1 MNRTHIFIFQFSE
14 SDHALSPSL
23 TGPGGKLPLPLRA
36 PGLLER
42 NCPSRLRPG
51 FLQTQEGRRQAAA
64 PTSRPWSLGKGQPKP
79 PAPRLFVDAR
89 RAAASCRSHFALL
102 VSWKGIAQAACA
114 PAFCRRKK
122 GGGKLPLPLRAP
134 GLLERDNP
142 SRPRPGFLKTQ
153 EERRQAAAPTSRSWS
168 LGKEQPKPPA
178 PRLFADARRAAASCR
193 SRFAPLLSWKGTA
206 QAARA
211 PAFCRRKKGGTCV
224 PPPLLEKGDL

>member
-1 MNRTHIFIFQFSE
+1 MQLNCFLFHKKYWQKGVFAFSIRNRTHIFIFQFSE
-14 SDHALSPSL
+14 SDHTLSHSL

-42 NCPSRLRPG
+42 DSPSRPRP
-51 FLQTQEGRRQAAA
+51 
-64 PTSRPWSLGKGQPKP
+64 
-79 PAPRLFVDAR
+79 
-89 RAAASCRSHFALL
+89 AS
-102 VSWKGIAQAACA
+102 
-114 PAFCRRKK
+114 CRRKK

-134 GLLERDNP
+134 GLSERDSP

-153 EERRQAAAPTSRSWS
+153 EGRRQAAAPTSRSWS
-168 LGKEQPKPPA
+168 LGKGQPRPPA

-193 SRFAPLLSWKGTA
+193 SHFAPLVSRKGTA

-211 PAFCRRKKGGTCV
+211 LAFCRRKKGGTCV